1 VHRKGFTKLGL
12 AVAALSAVLLSGGC
26 LPTTTTT
33 GDAGTGG
40 LASSI
45 WPMLIFIVVLFGLM
59 YFVLIRPQRKRQREH
74 QEMLTDLGR
83 GVKVITAG
91 GIYGQI
97 ESVSDDSFVLK
108 IDSGATIRIAK
119 SSVITRQHEPE
130 VEIQ

>member
-1 VHRKGFTKLGL
+1 VRRKGFIGLGL
-12 AVAALSAVLLSGGC
+12 AVAAIGAVLLSGGC
-26 LPTTTTT
+26 LPTATGT
-33 GDAGTGG
+33 GDADTGS

-74 QEMLTDLGR
+74 QEMLTDLGK

-119 SSVITRQHEPE
+119 SSVITRQSPPE
-130 VEIQ
+130 TDIQ